1 MAASAEKTLPAN
13 LAEQATEPEPKT
25 QLPEEPRPEIWFRRR
40 QNLGQQ
46 LREIW
51 QFREFGLT
59 LAERDLRARYKQ
71 ATLGFAWALITP
83 LLLMLAFTLIFT
95 KFAKVDSHGV
105 PYPVYSY
112 VALIPWTFFSASVSN
127 GANSM
132 LANLPLLQR
141 VYCPRELFPVSTM
154 LGAAVDAVLS
164 VFVLGILFAVTGTT
178 PTTQSLYLLILIP
191 LLIAFTLA
199 VTLACAGLLVYFR
212 DLRHALP
219 LLLQFVLLATP
230 VGYGF
235 ESISSSRAFTL
246 FYSAVNPLAPIIDG
260 FRRVVLFG
268 SAPDWGALGI
278 AGVVSLLAL
287 VGAYR
292 LFKRLETGFAD
303 IA

>member
-1 MAASAEKTLPAN
+1 MAAPAEQTLPAN
-13 LAEQATEPEPKT
+13 LAEQTPEAV
-25 QLPEEPRPEIWFRRR
+25 PEASVADQPRPEIWFKRR
-40 QNLGQQ
+40 QRLGHQ
-46 LREIW
+46 LHEIW
-51 QFREFGLT
+51 QFREFGIT

-71 ATLGFAWALITP
+71 AVLGFAWALITP
-83 LLLMLAFTLIFT
+83 ILLMLAFTLIFT

-112 VALIPWTFFSASVSN
+112 VALIPWTFFSTSVTN

-132 LANLPLLQR
+132 VTNLPLLQR
-141 VYCPRELFPVSTM
+141 VYCPRELFPISTL
-154 LGAAVDAVLS
+154 LGAAVDTVLS
-164 VFVLGILFAVTGTT
+164 TFVLGILFIVTGTVPAIET
-178 PTTQSLYLLILIP
+178 VYVP
-191 LLIAFTLA
+191 LLVVVLVAFTLA

-235 ESISSSRAFTL
+235 ESISSSRTFTL
-246 FYSAVNPLAPIIDG
+246 IYSAINPLAPIIDG

-268 SAPDWGALGI
+268 EGPDWGPFTI
-278 AGVVSLLAL
+278 ATVVSFLYLL
-287 VGAYR
+287 GAYR